1 MRTINIDTV
10 NYETEIHKKYEKKE
24 KYTPADPKKVLAPIP
39 GIVTEI
45 FVKPGQ
51 KVKRGDNLLTFEA
64 MKMNNFI
71 TASMDGKIKNVYIT
85 KGEKIVKKQL
95 LLEFE

>member
-10 NYETEIHKKYEKKE
+10 NYETEFHKKYEKKE
-24 KYTPADPKKVLAPIP
+24 KYNPGDPKKILALIP
-39 GIVTEI
+39 GIVTDV
-45 FVKPGQ
+45 FVKSGQ
-51 KVKRGDNLLTFEA
+51 KVKRGDNLLSFEA

-71 TASMDGKIKNVYIT
+71 TANMDGKIKEVYIS

-95 LLEFE
+95 LIEFE